1 MAREIDVLVIG
12 GGPGGYPA
20 AIRSAQLGKDVLLVE
35 KENIGGECLNWGCI
49 PSKALVSASGLYHKI
64 AHEAKEMGIE
74 VENATLDTKKLH
86 SWKDGIQKKLVGG
99 VKQLLKANKVDV
111 IMGSARLVET
121 QEVEITSGDE
131 ETQIVKAKDIIIA
144 TGAALRTFERRGSDR
159 INILSVRDALK
170 MEEIPDSLVVL
181 GDGYVA
187 LELATI
193 YSKFGSKVTLIGE
206 RKVLLQE
213 IDPQL
218 GRFLKRSMEKLGIDV
233 VMGAVIQDM
242 KTGENGKA
250 TVHVRFDG
258 EIHKIEATQIVASD
272 GKEASSDDIG
282 LENLGIET
290 DNHGFIS
297 INNKQQTNVPH
308 YYAVGDCTGPPF
320 LAHRATKQG
329 VIAAEVIAGEES
341 EADFRAMPGVVFT
354 DPEIAYAGMTEEEA
368 REEGYEVV
376 TGRAPFSASGRAM
389 TEAETDG
396 FVKVVAEEGTGVILG
411 VQIIGPDA
419 SDLISEVSLALEMGA
434 VAEDLAFTVHPH
446 PTLPEMIMEAVG
458 SVRGEAIHVMNRK
471 R

>member
-1 MAREIDVLVIG
+1 MVREIDVLVIG

-74 VENATLDTKKLH
+74 VENTTLDPKKLH

-111 IMGSARLVET
+111 IMGTARLIET

-131 ETQIVKAKDIIIA
+131 ETEVVKAKDIIIA
-144 TGAALRTFERRGSDR
+144 TGAALRTFERSGSDAVK
-159 INILSVRDALK
+159 ILGVRDALN
-170 MEEIPDSLVVL
+170 MEEIPNSLVVL

-193 YSKFGSKVTLIGE
+193 YAKFGSKVTLIGE
-206 RKVLLQE
+206 RKVLLEE
-213 IDPQL
+213 IDSQL

-233 VMGAVIQDM
+233 VMGAVIQEVTAS
-242 KTGENGKA
+242 KNGQA
-250 TVHVRFDG
+250 IVHVSVDDETR
-258 EIHKIEATQIVASD
+258 EVKATQIIASD
-272 GKEASSDDIG
+272 GKEASSDDID
-282 LENLGIET
+282 LENMGIET

-297 INNKQQTNVPH
+297 INDKQQTNVPH

-368 REEGYEVV
+368 REGGYEVV

-458 SVRGEAIHVMNRK
+458 SVRGEAIHVMNR
-471 R
+471 